1 MDNIEKL
8 LKEIKEDRRIWEIRK
23 GDKKYSISFSG
34 KFLDTVGEIFEKH
47 GFGVTKVYLLN
58 QTGRQRVEAQS
69 MLKVLEKLESCP
81 EVRQNRAIGR
91 YVIKTLENLKSME
104 V

>member
-8 LKEIKEDRRIWEIRK
+8 LKEIKEDPMVWTSSRDRRPLF
-23 GDKKYSISFSG
+23 FSG

-47 GFGVTKVYLLN
+47 GFGTTKIYLLN
-58 QTGRQRVEAQS
+58 QSGRDRGQASGLIRVLDK
-69 MLKVLEKLESCP
+69 MEKYP
-81 EVRQNRAIGR
+81 EIVSNRAIGR
-91 YVIKTLENLKSME
+91 YVIKTLEMLKKTE